1 MAKDAAVLLGT
12 GSIGQAII
20 RRVGAGKKFFTLL
33 IIFLLSIASSYDL
46 REAGRVSS
54 VKNQG
59 IPGPCWAFAALG
71 AMESNFLTQGLG
83 KAVDLS
89 EMQIAFYCYRDP
101 ETKRNFTSRIKSGT
115 LRLEGNAFMTV
126 AMMSR
131 LSGPT
136 DEKNLKYSTALSDS
150 EKKALS
156 KK

>member
-1 MAKDAAVLLGT
+1 MAKDVAVLLET
-12 GSIGQAII
+12 GSIGRAII

-89 EMQIAFYCYRDP
+89 EMQIA
-101 ETKRNFTSRIKSGT
+101 
-115 LRLEGNAFMTV
+115 
-126 AMMSR
+126 
-131 LSGPT
+131 
-136 DEKNLKYSTALSDS
+136 
-150 EKKALS
+150 
-156 KK
+156 